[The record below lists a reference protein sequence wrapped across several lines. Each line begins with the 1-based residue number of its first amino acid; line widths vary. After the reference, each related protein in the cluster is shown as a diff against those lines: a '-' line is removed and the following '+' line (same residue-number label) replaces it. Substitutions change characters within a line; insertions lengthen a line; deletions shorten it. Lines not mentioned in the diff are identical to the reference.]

1 MKVKLRVAVR
11 VNVRVSIRPGEF
23 DGENDIIGFAT
34 NLTLLF
40 RLFFCRLHS
49 QGGDDSKSVRKGE
62 SFDEAKASAGGKA
75 IGEGTHENGGEVLQ
89 WHL

>member
-1 MKVKLRVAVR
+1 MRTRAKGGDAVGFDFE
-11 VNVRVSIRPGEF
+11 SDGIRPGEF

-75 IGEGTHENGGEVLQ
+75 IG
-89 WHL
+89 